1 MTNLYNTKLKI
12 GKRSYSTK
20 FYAKNHQNILDF
32 VNNNL
37 KAKVVSIEQ
46 IVYEAPAST
55 RYDIDDTD
63 TYKGTMYFMVSNDT
77 DKKVNQII
85 MQTIKNSRSS
95 TEVFNDM
102 KQYLELDLVSSIK
115 SLVSVNVS
123 SR

>member
-1 MTNLYNTKLKI
+1 MSNLYNVKLRI

-20 FYAKNHQNILDF
+20 FYSSTYENIITF
-32 VNNNL
+32 VNKNL
-37 KAKVVSIEQ
+37 KAKIVSIEQ
-46 IVYEAPAST
+46 IVYEAPSST
-55 RYDIDDTD
+55 KYDIDDTD

-102 KQYLELDLVSSIK
+102 KQYLDLDTVSSIK